1 MGKANSSKTRELRH
15 CARCLKHDRGSSLE
29 RSVNPLLFLSYL
41 LRIIV
46 DINAGLF
53 VQGALVIGEDFE

>member
-1 MGKANSSKTRELRH
+1 MSLSACPDEEGIPWLCKY
-15 CARCLKHDRGSSLE
+15 LKNAQ
-29 RSVNPLLFLSYL
+29 VT

>member
-1 MGKANSSKTRELRH
+1 MRFGEVTVTPRHHPAGYCGRGRDFWVSLRF
-15 CARCLKHDRGSSLE
+15 CPRRLG
-29 RSVNPLLFLSYL
+29 V
-41 LRIIV
+41 RIIV